1 MFDFDLPEPGLYRTT
16 QPMPGNE
23 TQIPAGVL
31 VFIGQ
36 PKTGG
41 VKFIVRPADNRRN
54 RWFWR
59 DPTTPLKATHAAW
72 ARSLKALP
80 SEGFYVLPETINM
93 EGGGRWLKNAI
104 VELGYNEEGKGI
116 LFIGQWQEDGEAN
129 QLSFSDRGMLID
141 DRLLTKLLWPPILP
155 VTGNPRCRSGLFGRL
170 SLPLASRLRRPSNQC
185 ERWLSDRD

>member
-23 TQIPAGVL
+23 TQFPAGVL

-59 DPTTPLKATHAAW
+59 RSSPIGWRPLSRPGGWTPCKVGWNAT
-72 ARSLKALP
+72 
-80 SEGFYVLPETINM
+80 
-93 EGGGRWLKNAI
+93 
-104 VELGYNEEGKGI
+104 
-116 LFIGQWQEDGEAN
+116 IG
-129 QLSFSDRGMLID
+129 
-141 DRLLTKLLWPPILP
+141 
-155 VTGNPRCRSGLFGRL
+155 
-170 SLPLASRLRRPSNQC
+170 
-185 ERWLSDRD
+185 

>member
-23 TQIPAGVL
+23 TQFPAGVL

-59 DPTTPLKATHAAW
+59 DPTTPLKATHAVW

-80 SEGFYVLPETINM
+80 SEAST
-93 EGGGRWLKNAI
+93 
-104 VELGYNEEGKGI
+104 
-116 LFIGQWQEDGEAN
+116 
-129 QLSFSDRGMLID
+129 SC
-141 DRLLTKLLWPPILP
+141 
-155 VTGNPRCRSGLFGRL
+155 PRRSTWKAAGAG
-170 SLPLASRLRRPSNQC
+170 
-185 ERWLSDRD
+185 

>member
-23 TQIPAGVL
+23 TQFPAGVL

-59 DPTTPLKATHAAW
+59 DPTTPLKATHAVW

-93 EGGGRWLKNAI
+93 EGGGR
-104 VELGYNEEGKGI
+104 G
-116 LFIGQWQEDGEAN
+116 
-129 QLSFSDRGMLID
+129 
-141 DRLLTKLLWPPILP
+141 
-155 VTGNPRCRSGLFGRL
+155 
-170 SLPLASRLRRPSNQC
+170 
-185 ERWLSDRD
+185 